1 MSLKGGISH
10 TELLNTIDDAKKG
23 KQGAIEKLAK
33 YVDDGKLSREEYIP
47 FIMRC
52 RRNKT
57 KKDDERL
64 QKIKDV
70 LCGTASSLILLG
82 SMATTLGEIVVR
94 HGKGIAV
101 PYLFLWIW
109 ALSYACSASSK
120 R

>member
-10 TELLNTIDDAKKG
+10 TELLNAIDDAKKG
-23 KQGAIEKLAK
+23 KKKAIEKLAK
-33 YVDDGKLSREEYIP
+33 YVEDGRLSREEFGP
-47 FIMRC
+47 LIMHC
-52 RRNKT
+52 RINKA

-64 QKIKDV
+64 QKIKDAF
-70 LCGTASSLILLG
+70 CGIASSLILLG

-101 PYLFLWIW
+101 PYLFLWLW
-109 ALSYACSASSK
+109 AFEYVCSTGTK